1 MDAIDSNVISD
12 VEVVLLAFLVGI
24 LEFEIRRKLFGLEE
38 KLLLEEIDHYISDYI
53 D

>member
-1 MDAIDSNVISD
+1 M
-12 VEVVLLAFLVGI
+12 LLTFLIGI
-24 LEFEIRRKLFGLEE
+24 LEFKIRRELFGLEE